1 MWFDT
6 NIRVSLPHKGSICF
20 ILVKCGL
27 RDCVPVPI
35 LTCKDNQKLN
45 PIRLDG
51 TYRGTS
57 ALWHLHLNPRTDDQN
72 RSGLIGPAD
81 KVYGQSSDLM
91 KVKNNNF
98 IRNSAEHVTIDFK
111 MDDGCAL
118 SIIGGSLMTLI
129 AVIFIGFDQYRSKSR
144 SDCENRWNFR
154 CHKLWL

>member
-1 MWFDT
+1 MFYCGQIWCVFGYQY
-6 NIRVSLPHKGSICF
+6 LH
-20 ILVKCGL
+20 VKT
-27 RDCVPVPI
+27 I
-35 LTCKDNQKLN
+35 KKLN

-51 TYRGTS
+51 SYRSTS
-57 ALWHLHLNPRTDDQN
+57 TLWHLHLFSRTDDQN

-129 AVIFIGFDQYRSKSR
+129 AVIFIGFDQFRPKSR
-144 SDCENRWNFR
+144 SDSDNRWNHR
-154 CHKLWL
+154 CYNLLL